1 MFVHCCLSHFEV
13 QSSPVSCDS
22 KVEVQCLHAACCM
35 QCTECCHHD
44 ACSHHPRGSCRET
57 VTVLQQYAGTAA
69 LQQRTCSSVGQRRS
83 D

>member
-1 MFVHCCLSHFEV
+1 MFVPCCLSHFEV
-13 QSSPVSCDS
+13 QSSPEPVSCEGTVS
-22 KVEVQCLHAACCM
+22 ACCM
-35 QCTECCHHD
+35 QCTECCHYD